1 MSDQLIDLLGQM
13 VIQSLLAIGGINVIL
28 GELQRVLVAENGWL
42 TAQEFTSLFAL
53 AQASP
58 GPNTL
63 FVTLIGWR
71 LFGIG
76 GGLAATAVFVA
87 PSIIIGAIVARA
99 WTRWSEMRWF
109 VVLRRG
115 LVPMTVGLVV
125 SSAILLTLAAA
136 SGPISWVITVA
147 AATLSLTT
155 RLPPVA
161 ILAIAAVV
169 GVAGLG

>member
-28 GELQRVLVAENGWL
+28 GELQRVLVVENGWL

-99 WTRWSEMRWF
+99 WTRWSETRWF

-136 SGPISWVITVA
+136 SGPISWVITA
-147 AATLSLTT
+147 AAAALSLTT

>member
-1 MSDQLIDLLGQM
+1 MSEDLLELLGQM

-28 GELQRVLVAENGWL
+28 GELQRVLVTENGWL

-99 WTRWSEMRWF
+99 WTRWSETRWF
-109 VVLRRG
+109 VTLRRG

-136 SGPISWVITVA
+136 SGPFSWIITA
-147 AATLSLTT
+147 AAAALSLTT

-169 GVAGLG
+169 GVVALG

>member
-1 MSDQLIDLLGQM
+1 MPEGLFELLSQLAL
-13 VIQSLLAIGGINVIL
+13 QSLLAIGGINVIL
-28 GELQRVLVAENGWL
+28 GELQRILVAENGWL

-71 LFGIG
+71 LFGIS
-76 GGLAATAVFVA
+76 GGLAATLVFVA

-99 WTRWSEMRWF
+99 WTRWSETRWF

-115 LVPMTVGLVV
+115 LFPMTAGLVV
-125 SSAILLTLAAA
+125 SSAVLLSVAAA
-136 SGPISWVITVA
+136 SGPASWAITA
-147 AATLSLTT
+147 AAAALALGS
-155 RLPPVA
+155 RLPPVV
-161 ILAIAAVV
+161 ILAMAAVV
-169 GVAGLG
+169 GVLGLG